1 MLSNLGDELEAQA
14 VFRVL
19 SLKPGFKDTNFQCNM
34 EKFKII
40 AHCGKTSKFSET
52 SFNIVIDY
60 CLDKLADPKCGALAQ
75 EALNSMAE
83 YLSLPYVVSRVLPM
97 GEKLKNVKNVAAI
110 WEWLA
115 AVLPQFG
122 FGKLD
127 VGQFAEST
135 KKAFG
140 HTNAKVRSAA
150 IEAIAVVMR
159 FLPQLKNFYA
169 AEKDAIQKQIDE
181 AFKKYEGETAP
192 IPTRGPAI
200 RSSSTPKEDEEENEA
215 DEQDDDVED
224 LMPRV
229 DISAKITDELINQIS
244 DANWKNR
251 RDALAEVKTLFEQNK
266 FVTDELGGLPGALAK
281 RLGDVNKVLL
291 ATCIEIWILVAA
303 SLGPKGA
310 KKHFKSVINP
320 MIGVMN
326 DAKVQ
331 LREKA
336 AAALSSWLE
345 PVPMKFWF
353 DDESVSEML
362 VDAKKV
368 HLRATFLTWLGE
380 KLKDQKKVPKLGLEA
395 CLKHVY
401 TCMED
406 RDGKVRTGAQSAL
419 HGFMIHLGYAKM
431 AKDVPT
437 GKQKIRDE
445 LDKIKE
451 QMPAPPPPKAEVID
465 AAAVMAQA
473 SGAKKSKKPSGGT
486 STETSTPSTPTDE
499 LPPADEPKKKKTTKT
514 TTKTK
519 TVKGKPVV
527 EEELGEIITG
537 TQKQKDQRSKEDT
550 KLKTLKWT
558 FDCGTLPRE
567 ELLEQL
573 KTQCSMVFG
582 DKFLAFFH
590 KTDGPSQMKSLALLE
605 KEPLDNIKL
614 VLDLILRWMTVRFNE
629 KNTTVLTKCLNWLV
643 NLFEQLNE
651 TDYRM
656 LAFEAYAFLPHLIR

>member
-1 MLSNLGDELEAQA
+1 
-14 VFRVL
+14 
-19 SLKPGFKDTNFQCNM
+19 
-34 EKFKII
+34 
-40 AHCGKTSKFSET
+40 
-52 SFNIVIDY
+52 
-60 CLDKLADPKCGALAQ
+60 
-75 EALNSMAE
+75 
-83 YLSLPYVVSRVLPM
+83 M
-97 GEKLKNVKNVAAI
+97 G
-110 WEWLA
+110 
-115 AVLPQFG
+115 
-122 FGKLD
+122 
-127 VGQFAEST
+127 
-135 KKAFG
+135 
-140 HTNAKVRSAA
+140 
-150 IEAIAVVMR
+150 
-159 FLPQLKNFYA
+159 YA

-266 FVTDELGGLPGALAK
+266 FVTAELGGLPGALAK

-345 PVPMKFWF
+345 LVPMKFWF

-445 LDKIKE
+445 FDKIKE

-499 LPPADEPKKKKTTKT
+499 LPPADE
-514 TTKTK
+514 
-519 TVKGKPVV
+519 
-527 EEELGEIITG
+527 
-537 TQKQKDQRSKEDT
+537 Q
-550 KLKTLKWT
+550 
-558 FDCGTLPRE
+558 
-567 ELLEQL
+567 
-573 KTQCSMVFG
+573 
-582 DKFLAFFH
+582 
-590 KTDGPSQMKSLALLE
+590 
-605 KEPLDNIKL
+605 
-614 VLDLILRWMTVRFNE
+614 
-629 KNTTVLTKCLNWLV
+629 
-643 NLFEQLNE
+643 
-651 TDYRM
+651 
-656 LAFEAYAFLPHLIR
+656 